1 MRKDERFM
9 ENMNNATKVVTGEV
23 RFSFLNVFEPKSING
38 SEEKYSVS
46 LLIPKTDTKT
56 MAEKFPQ

>member
-38 SEEKYSVS
+38 SEEKYSV
-46 LLIPKTDTKT
+46 
-56 MAEKFPQ
+56 FPRQTQKQSMPSTER

>member
-38 SEEKYSVS
+38 REEKYSVS
-46 LLIPKTDTKT
+46 LLIP
-56 MAEKFPQ
+56 

>member
-38 SEEKYSVS
+38 SDPKYSVS
-46 LLIPKTDTKT
+46 LLIPKTDTKQSMPST
-56 MAEKFPQ
+56 ER